1 MEKMTILV
9 PRPKFT
15 FMSHL
20 TREQRYTIYTMLQS
34 GYSQSEIARVINKNK
49 SVISREISRNA
60 DGRSGQYRDDLAHR
74 KYLKRQEYKSKP
86 RTFTP
91 EVERYI
97 RDKLSL
103 KYSPEQI
110 AGVAKKNRE
119 TCVSHERIYQFIWKD
134 KRQKGNLYLNLRNR
148 GRHYKK
154 RSVIYDKR
162 GIIPNRTDI
171 SQRPLEVEQKQRF
184 GDLEIDLII
193 GKNHKSAILTIL
205 DRATGMGKLQQLK
218 GKDAD
223 QLAAATID
231 CLKDW
236 KPYLYTIT
244 SDNGK
249 EFASHQKIAAQLNI
263 DYFFAKPYSSWQR
276 GANENFNR
284 LVRQYIPKKVDF
296 DCIPTDY
303 IKFVEQQINNRPR
316 KRFNFESPLFMFNHK
331 VAFCN

>member
-1 MEKMTILV
+1 
-9 PRPKFT
+9 
-15 FMSHL
+15 
-20 TREQRYTIYTMLQS
+20 MLQN
-34 GYSQSEIARVINKNK
+34 GYTQSEIARVINKNK
-49 SVISREISRNA
+49 SVISRELSRNA
-60 DGRSGQYRDDLAHR
+60 DGRSGQYKDDLAHR
-74 KYLKRQEYKSKP
+74 KYLKRQQYKTKP

-91 EVERYI
+91 EVENYI

-110 AGVAKKNRE
+110 AGVAKKNGDF
-119 TCVSHERIYQFIWKD
+119 CVSHERIYQFIWKD
-134 KRQKGNLYLNLRNR
+134 KRQKGHLHLHLRNK
-148 GRHYKK
+148 GRRYKK

-162 GIIPNRTDI
+162 GVIPNRTDI
-171 SQRPLEVEQKQRF
+171 SQRPLEVEKRERF

-205 DRATGMGKLQQLK
+205 DRSTGMGKLQKLA

-223 QLAAATID
+223 QLATATIE

-236 KPYLYTIT
+236 KPFLHTIT

-249 EFASHQKIAAQLNI
+249 EFAAHQKVAEQLNI

-276 GANENFNR
+276 GANENYNR

-296 DCIPTDY
+296 DYISMDY

-316 KRFNFESPLFMFNHK
+316 KRFNYKSPCFIFNQK
-331 VAFCN
+331 VAFTT